1 MIVPSM
7 VLFLAKSPLVENY
20 DLSSLTYISAGGAP
34 VNADLGKELQ
44 QRLKLQTFN
53 QGITL

>member
-1 MIVPSM
+1 MIVPSI
-7 VLFLAKSPLVENY
+7 VLFLAKSPLVQNY

-34 VNADLGKELQ
+34 VNADLGEELQ

-53 QGITL
+53 QGIS

>member
-1 MIVPSM
+1 MVVPFM
-7 VLFLAKSPLVENY
+7 VLFLAKSPLVQDY

-34 VNADLGKELQ
+34 VNAELGEEVQ

-53 QGITL
+53 QGIRL